1 MKRTA
6 PSELDPD
13 LSEAKAD
20 FLRADEALSEALRG
34 IESLP
39 FRLPRESAASI
50 IRGVERA
57 RPFGEGLRGA
67 WESSWSDSAEQI
79 RRAKMILAAA
89 KLSNP
94 GWGDYYDETFD
105 SIQEDLS
112 AKARLERQRDDE
124 LEAYRRQN
132 GRDRALAERSRLFR
146 EEAAARRREAELAR
160 ALALAFSGSALS
172 PSQADLLRD
181 PIPVASFSEP
191 SLARRHPRG
200 QEYALWD
207 LALLCG
213 SLPAARAAAALWAA
227 PRPRSSE
234 FGAAALK
241 EGRRLES
248 PLVSALGLERDFS
261 GLSARNPFPEGSLA
275 AVSSWRLCRHGLAPD
290 PAAFFSEAVSALGAS
305 AFPFAD
311 LSCAPLERASR
322 NAAAWKGA
330 AALLGGRS
338 PSSEAGE
345 FSAALLALADGPAL
359 GGTARGAAL
368 AARARSLRDGLS
380 CLPEAAFGPR
390 QRMLLTALEAGDS
403 EAASAMLALGVSLR
417 DPADPRGD
425 SFDRDSAPPP
435 PGESLRDRI
444 LAMGFPFPESFLD
457 AASADP
463 DPWSASGGADAL
475 ALMAFSMRKSR
486 KIQPEPVA
494 ALARRLAAFEPFP
507 GLVAELLSEL
517 AAARPSHSLRMA
529 AEAFAL
535 EASLPEGAGR
545 APRRS
550 L

>member
-112 AKARLERQRDDE
+112 AKA
-124 LEAYRRQN
+124 
-132 GRDRALAERSRLFR
+132 RLFR

-305 AFPFAD
+305 SFPFAD

-535 EASLPEGAGR
+535 EASLPEGAGC